1 MATRLISFLI
11 IVWKVI
17 MYYINTNIICGKQHC
32 VLFPTMKPIDW
43 FCVVATIWKCKKQA
57 ILGQNIPYL
66 SHLPENIHKRFCA
79 HPAEKQDALFCC
91 SVNFHHWRYGFESLS
106 PVLTDKTAAIS
117 EGKFRRGR
125 HILPRRLLFV
135 KKMFI
140 MHDYTESYLDKL
152 MNFHWKLKKYQL
164 WYRLR
169 CRIKVR
175 KWIFTWIKAIV

>member
-1 MATRLISFLI
+1 MRILRTTERYEAGWREQNFIPHDEADWLISCRSYDIKL
-11 IVWKVI
+11 
-17 MYYINTNIICGKQHC
+17 Q
-32 VLFPTMKPIDW
+32 
-43 FCVVATIWKCKKQA
+43 KQA
-57 ILGQNIPYL
+57 VLGQNVPNL
-66 SHLPENIHKRFCA
+66 SHLPENVHKRFCA

-140 MHDYTESYLDKL
+140 MHNYTESNLDKL

>member
-1 MATRLISFLI
+1 M
-11 IVWKVI
+11 
-17 MYYINTNIICGKQHC
+17 
-32 VLFPTMKPIDW
+32 
-43 FCVVATIWKCKKQA
+43 
-57 ILGQNIPYL
+57 GQNVPNL
-66 SHLPENIHKRFCA
+66 SHLPENVHKRFCA

-140 MHDYTESYLDKL
+140 IDTQMFFFHGFYNHSLEFRRISFVWYSFWHSKTPHLLNSISYCLTNGVL
-152 MNFHWKLKKYQL
+152 FNV
-164 WYRLR
+164 
-169 CRIKVR
+169 CSG
-175 KWIFTWIKAIV
+175 IFCFSDLFGMTSIVPRTAGADSVSARGALP

>member
-1 MATRLISFLI
+1 MINSFKNPAIMRILRTTERYEAGWREQNFIPDDEAYRLILCRSYGIKL
-11 IVWKVI
+11 
-17 MYYINTNIICGKQHC
+17 
-32 VLFPTMKPIDW
+32 
-43 FCVVATIWKCKKQA
+43 KKQA
-57 ILGQNIPYL
+57 ILGRNVPNL

-79 HPAEKQDALFCC
+79 HPAEKQGALFCC

-152 MNFHWKLKKYQL
+152 MNFH
-164 WYRLR
+164 
-169 CRIKVR
+169 
-175 KWIFTWIKAIV
+175 